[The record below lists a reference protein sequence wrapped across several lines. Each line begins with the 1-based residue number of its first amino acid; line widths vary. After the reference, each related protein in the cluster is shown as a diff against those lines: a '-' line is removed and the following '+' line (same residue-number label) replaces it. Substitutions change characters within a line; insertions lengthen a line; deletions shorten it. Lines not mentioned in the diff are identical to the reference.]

1 MISDVQFV
9 APPPLL
15 RMLRSS
21 LAGLAPETLAD
32 RRLLSA
38 ASSAGVLGGA
48 PGPGAGDPSG
58 ASSVEVAEPREEPC
72 AAERGC
78 AGEAARKAGGAG
90 DGESEKESC
99 ALRSRASAMGDRP
112 ARCGGAPARGG
123 GLGTPPRGARGGSM
137 WGSGRTAVARLAAE
151 P

>member
-1 MISDVQFV
+1 MQLLWDRVKDAKEVSERVQAVFEKL
-9 APPPLL
+9 AQ
-15 RMLRSS
+15 RM
-21 LAGLAPETLAD
+21 
-32 RRLLSA
+32 
-38 ASSAGVLGGA
+38 
-48 PGPGAGDPSG
+48 
-58 ASSVEVAEPREEPC
+58 
-72 AAERGC
+72 
-78 AGEAARKAGGAG
+78 GEAARKAGGAG